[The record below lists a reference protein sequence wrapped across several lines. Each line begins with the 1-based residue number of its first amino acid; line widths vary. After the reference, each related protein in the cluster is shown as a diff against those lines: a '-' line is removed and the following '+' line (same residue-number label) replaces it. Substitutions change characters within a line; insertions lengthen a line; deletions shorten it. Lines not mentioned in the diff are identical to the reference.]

1 MPIKTTSKKLTS
13 TGIDIGSSTSHM
25 IFSELI
31 LEKNPRSRTE
41 KFEIKKR
48 KILHSGEIHLTP
60 FLDKETIDLVELRK
74 LFQLDFKNA
83 GLNLSEIDT
92 GAAIITGETSK
103 KQNAEEI
110 VTTIADE
117 SGKFVA
123 ATAGP
128 NYEAVLAAYGS
139 GAISKSLGS
148 GKTIM
153 NVDVG
158 GGSSNIAICKNGRV
172 LETAAINVGGR
183 LLAFDENS
191 TITRLEETGKLVGKN
206 VGLSLSIGDIVEED
220 GKKKIAF
227 ALAISL
233 IAAMQ
238 GDSHSE
244 LAQQL
249 MMTDTLENPVQFD
262 QITFSGGVA
271 EYIYGIEEKSYNDLG
286 ILLAEEIQNQLGDL
300 KAKLT
305 QPQYRIRATV
315 IGAGQS
321 SLQVS
326 GSTTFLSDNLRYPIR
341 NLHVIEPYLAKR
353 RNNTSDVKTAV
364 EQALIR
370 HDLVEGNDHFILAF
384 KDAVR
389 PSYSSLIEFSKG
401 VIDALPKTVS
411 KGKPILMCF
420 DTDVGNS
427 VGNVMRREVGISNDI
442 LSIDEVAL
450 GEGDFIDIGEPIIEN
465 VIVPVVVKTLVF
477 DA

>member
-1 MPIKTTSKKLTS
+1 
-13 TGIDIGSSTSHM
+13 
-25 IFSELI
+25 
-31 LEKNPRSRTE
+31 
-41 KFEIKKR
+41 
-48 KILHSGEIHLTP
+48 
-60 FLDKETIDLVELRK
+60 
-74 LFQLDFKNA
+74 
-83 GLNLSEIDT
+83 
-92 GAAIITGETSK
+92 
-103 KQNAEEI
+103 
-110 VTTIADE
+110 
-117 SGKFVA
+117 
-123 ATAGP
+123 
-128 NYEAVLAAYGS
+128 
-139 GAISKSLGS
+139 
-148 GKTIM
+148 M